1 MLEIQKLDRKTLE
14 TARIMYFGNY
24 QLTDIA
30 EKLNIEIDTIRFYVF
45 GEDGFGKNEK
55 CWAYLKKNL
64 NSSSIAVYLKDKISV
79 LEKTAGVALNVINE
93 ALTRLDH
100 DMKTDPDFRITI
112 DDMKKLS
119 SIVVDVDKMVRLESG
134 SATELVEHI
143 GLTVA
148 EARKVLAEDDF
159 AQTFDAEYETK
170 DTFSEDALISD
181 VDSLDMPKPWK

>member
-45 GEDGFGKNEK
+45 GEDGSGKNEK
-55 CWAYLKKNL
+55 CWAHLKKNL

-170 DTFSEDALISD
+170 DTFSEDSLISG
-181 VDSLDMPKPWK
+181 VDSIDMPKPWK